1 MQCMGILGFICKRKR
16 ASDKDGR
23 CVVAYDGVRGEE
35 YGALVVSALWVAAS
49 LKSGSLSWFPGREKK
64 TNGFKYARADGA
76 IGSASD

>member
-35 YGALVVSALWVAAS
+35 EEGSMVAAS